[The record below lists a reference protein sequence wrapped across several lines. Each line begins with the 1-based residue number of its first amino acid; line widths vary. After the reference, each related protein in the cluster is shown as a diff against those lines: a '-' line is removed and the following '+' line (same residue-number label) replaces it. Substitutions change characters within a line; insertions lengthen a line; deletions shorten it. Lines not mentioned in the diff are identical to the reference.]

1 MNYCSKPTGSQVNRT
16 PGMCTHGVFVML
28 LILMLSGIAK
38 ADEISAAAAMESP
51 DNPLFLLSTSRG
63 NIYIE
68 MLPDEAPAN
77 TANVMALAQGEIELT
92 DAANDFTFQ
101 PRYYDG
107 MRFHRVMPGFV
118 IQTGSPAYHSLGAP
132 DAILDDEISASA
144 LQLDQEPLLNIDGS
158 VNELLQITDHEE
170 FGDAVLNPLYASMG
184 IDSVSELEQQQFN
197 VMERLKSLS
206 IQDVYELQGYSY
218 DDSLATRPV
227 TRGIVAMANR
237 GPDTNGPEFFIALA
251 DLPSLTGKYTVI
263 GQVVEGMAVVDQIG
277 SVPVDPQQF
286 SRNSSVIYSFE
297 QVNQTATTTQ
307 SNAANQGF

>member
-1 MNYCSKPTGSQVNRT
+1 MNYCSNTAAARPTHTFPSRL
-16 PGMCTHGVFVML
+16 HGLTACVLIMVFA
-28 LILMLSGIAK
+28 SAAT
-38 ADEISAAAAMESP
+38 ADEISATAAMENP

-68 MLPDEAPAN
+68 MLPEEAPAN

-92 DAANDFTFQ
+92 DEANDFTFQ

-107 MRFHRVMPGFV
+107 MRFHRVIPGFV

-132 DAILDDEISASA
+132 EAVLDDEISAA
-144 LQLDQEPLLNIDGS
+144 TLQLDQEPLLNIDGS

-184 IDSVSELEQQQFN
+184 IDSVDELEQQQFN
-197 VMERLKSLS
+197 VLERLKSLS
-206 IQDVYELQGYSY
+206 IQDVYELQGYDY
-218 DDSLATRPV
+218 DDSLTTRPI

-237 GPDTNGPEFFIALA
+237 GPNTNGPEFFVALA

-263 GQVVEGMAVVDQIG
+263 GQVVEGMEVVDQIG
-277 SVPVDPQQF
+277 SVPIEAQQF

-297 QVNQTATTTQ
+297 QVNQTASSAPPSTP
-307 SNAANQGF
+307 NQGF